1 MKTEVETLREEIKTM
16 RVFSTGLS
24 PSENE
29 FDKFDGAMGMVEGG
43 FETVGDWGF

>member
-1 MKTEVETLREEIKTM
+1 M
-16 RVFSTGLS
+16 RVLSTGLS